1 MPGECDPVRCQCTPS
16 DAKEFH
22 TINCPALPGFECL
35 AHTDRHRPTSRSES
49 TSQQPLLSFRT
60 ANYRGT

>member
-1 MPGECDPVRCQCTPS
+1 VNVTLS

-22 TINCPALPGFECL
+22 TINGPALPGFEYL
-35 AHTDRHRPTSRSES
+35 AYTNRHRPTGRSEN
-49 TSQQPLLSFRT
+49 TSKQPLLSLCT